1 MWSLQVLC
9 LDVKGEND
17 RSEHGHITCKTN
29 IAIRRMVGFTLLAR
43 HLTTTSPHTKHKRSE
58 QEQTGHLHLIHSHQT
73 RQTCTVLSGSGPAV
87 ICQSSPAGDMVR
99 ACGSVRHMEL
109 YGRIGGINCY
119 LAEKLDLLNL
129 IFPMYFPSTIS
140 YLEARTRR
148 TTNAGKHGNGRS
160 QLGGSSC

>member
-1 MWSLQVLC
+1 M
-9 LDVKGEND
+9 DVKEEND
-17 RSEHGHITCKTN
+17 RSEHSHITCKTN
-29 IAIRRMVGFTLLAR
+29 IAIRRMVVFTLLAR
-43 HLTTTSPHTKHKRSE
+43 HLTTTSPYAKHERSE

-99 ACGSVRHMEL
+99 ACSSVRHMEL

-119 LAEKLDLLNL
+119 YSREAGPSQFNL
-129 IFPMYFPSTIS
+129 S
-140 YLEARTRR
+140 YVFSLYNYILEARTRR